1 MMCKKL
7 RYLSVFIVLVLGC
20 TTSKSISETENTSVA
35 RLVEA
40 RQYQIT
46 NSWLM
51 PMRGRQINLI
61 GNPNY
66 IQIKNDSVEV
76 FLPYFGVRQ
85 MGGAYSGDSGIKFS
99 GLMEAYKISE
109 NSKKKSYEIEF
120 ETHGAETFTFFI
132 TIYQSGQT
140 YTNVQSAERDN
151 VSYRGV
157 IAPLPDSL

>member
-1 MMCKKL
+1 MKRL
-7 RYLSVFIVLVLGC
+7 LFTLGVLCCVILFSCGTPKTM
-20 TTSKSISETENTSVA
+20 TTDIALVA
-35 RLVEA
+35 DLIHL

-99 GLMEAYKISE
+99 GLMDAYKISE